1 MRLNDCLYCLQKMST
16 PTFFCWNSVTLYLYR
31 LSSSSKHLLRL
42 SKDCCIFFVSKS
54 FLSVRKNLIFHCM
67 HILVVPLF
75 LVFECLEIFF
85 VDNVSWWAAIF
96 RISHCLFCASF
107 AHWKWYTALSR
118 KLMAW
123 CDDCGNKRLYLV
135 FRRPS
140 SFIIYTKRRS
150 AAAVGNN
157 TYPLMQYNEYILC

>member
-16 PTFFCWNSVTLYLYR
+16 PTFFSLNSVTLYLYR

-54 FLSVRKNLIFHCM
+54 FLSVWKNLISHCM
-67 HILVVPLF
+67 HKLVLPLF
-75 LVFECLEIFF
+75 FLSLNVWKSFFREIMSHGELPYFEFPIVCF
-85 VDNVSWWAAIF
+85 VHPLHIRN
-96 RISHCLFCASF
+96 
-107 AHWKWYTALSR
+107 WYTAFSR

-135 FRRPS
+135 LRRPS
-140 SFIIYTKRRS
+140 HRLSSTQNI
-150 AAAVGNN
+150 VM
-157 TYPLMQYNEYILC
+157 LL